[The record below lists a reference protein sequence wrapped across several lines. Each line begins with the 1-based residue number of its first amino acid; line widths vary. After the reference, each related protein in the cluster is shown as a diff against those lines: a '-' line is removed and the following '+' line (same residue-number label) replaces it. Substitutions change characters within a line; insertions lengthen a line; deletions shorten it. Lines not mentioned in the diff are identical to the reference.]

1 MSQFEKILRRLI
13 AGQVEFVV
21 IGGYAA
27 VTHGAI
33 DVTRD
38 LDVCAPF
45 TEENLL
51 KLQAALAEIRPHHR
65 LTMHVAPLELIAGQ
79 CERWRN
85 LYLKTDEGI
94 FDCLGEVL
102 GIGDYRQVF
111 ARSEITATSF
121 GNFRVLD
128 IPSLIEAKI
137 AIGRPHDLRTAVQ
150 LRCVLDAKTQPPPP

>member
-1 MSQFEKILRRLI
+1 MSQFERILRRLI
-13 AGQVEFVV
+13 AHGVEFVV

-27 VTHGAI
+27 VIHGGV
-33 DVTRD
+33 DVTRA

-45 TEENLL
+45 TGVNLL
-51 KLQAALAEIRPHHR
+51 KLRAALAEIHPQHR
-65 LTMHVAPLELIAGQ
+65 LTPHFAPLELMPGQ

-102 GIGDYRQVF
+102 GIGGYSQVF

-128 IPSLIEAKI
+128 IPSLIEAKV

-150 LRCVLDAKTQPPPP
+150 LRCVLDAKLQPPQ

>member
-1 MSQFEKILRRLI
+1 MKITEI
-13 AGQVEFVV
+13 AFSA
-21 IGGYAA
+21 YP
-27 VTHGAI
+27 VT
-33 DVTRD
+33 D
-38 LDVCAPF
+38 LAPARAF
-45 TEENLL
+45 YEGVLGLT
-51 KLQAALAEIRPHHR
+51 PH
-65 LTMHVAPLELIAGQ
+65 LAPLELMPGQ

-102 GIGDYRQVF
+102 GIGGYSQVF

-128 IPSLIEAKI
+128 IPSLIEAKV

-150 LRCVLDAKTQPPPP
+150 LRCVLDAKLQPPQ

>member
-27 VTHGAI
+27 VAHGAI

-51 KLQAALAEIRPHHR
+51 KLQVAFAEIHPHHR

-150 LRCVLDAKTQPPPP
+150 LRCVLDAKNQSPPQ